1 MNCESASIISPCLNK
16 LASFVQILHGWD
28 GSRNFSRKLYGFQQG
43 KTVVV
48 NVSKVGEV
56 YIKVYHQVE
65 LPRCKIRS
73 IDVTN
78 KDG

>member
-1 MNCESASIISPCLNK
+1 MAAE
-16 LASFVQILHGWD
+16 
-28 GSRNFSRKLYGFQQG
+28 GSRNFSRKLYGFEQG